1 MESML
6 VDTKTL
12 DEFSEVIVPI
22 VKPKSVTMIAVL
34 AESVAPEVVM
44 TMELAPVAL
53 IAAKVTA
60 LAETEP
66 VARALILKKP
76 VGYVN
81 EMVLPDARDPPEVG
95 VKANVAA
102 TPDIPMTRWEEAM
115 TNDVKATAPPI
126 TPE

>member
-6 VDTKTL
+6 VETTTL
-12 DEFSEVIVPI
+12 DEFSEVFAPM

-44 TMELAPVAL
+44 TIEVAPVAL

-66 VARALILKKP
+66 VARAPMLKKP
-76 VGYVN
+76 VGYDRV
-81 EMVLPDARDPPEVG
+81 MLLPDARDPPAVG
-95 VKANVAA
+95 VKVNVAA
-102 TPDIPMTRWEEAM
+102 TPDIPMIR
-115 TNDVKATAPPI
+115 
-126 TPE
+126 